1 MCIIKHT
8 YAIHTQHT
16 RTILYVSHGL
26 SLSIHDWMLLLGPQ
40 GICLRNSIVAWEK
53 STPGIKFHA
62 APSVHPLLF
71 CLPHSPPGYREEP
84 YLTEAGR
91 DAFDRFCR
99 LCHGELQALSG
110 GLLQAPKPVLVE
122 ESELVKDSL
131 NVLLGVVSAT
141 FSLCQVRR
149 AHGYQ
154 GQPCIK

>member
-1 MCIIKHT
+1 M
-8 YAIHTQHT
+8 
-16 RTILYVSHGL
+16 
-26 SLSIHDWMLLLGPQ
+26 
-40 GICLRNSIVAWEK
+40 
-53 STPGIKFHA
+53 
-62 APSVHPLLF
+62 PSNLF
-71 CLPHSPPGYREEP
+71 TSFSSVFLNSPPGHREEP

-110 GLLQAPKPVLVE
+110 GLLQTPRPVLVE

-149 AHGYQ
+149 VRGYLRPALC
-154 GQPCIK
+154 GTASPGTLSWRCSAMSAGEGCSVGLIKEPQVRLGRPIGVRILAKNVRGPGLNPQY